1 MRSHGLC
8 PKLITLI
15 LSVLLRVSQRLRV
28 LVVKAAPNPPRR
40 HEDEKKHNPQ
50 PCAFDPVAR
59 SPPGSFNSTMP
70 AAVGFIPERARS
82 AAQKAVGRKQKAE
95 GGKRKL
101 PSAFCLLP
109 SAVSGFDL
117 VESFGPHLWFGLLAV
132 AFRVL
137 PPLLKHFR
145 DQPCPAGL
153 MAGSVAASV
162 IAVEIFMEEQELVPL
177 RVTLEFF
184 VGAKDRTAAFAVLQ
198 EDRDEPFR
206 QIQRHFPERLHPAGS
221 RGALHFEVIPKIVV
235 ELLQQFDHQEVDRH

>member
-1 MRSHGLC
+1 
-8 PKLITLI
+8 
-15 LSVLLRVSQRLRV
+15 
-28 LVVKAAPNPPRR
+28 
-40 HEDEKKHNPQ
+40 
-50 PCAFDPVAR
+50 
-59 SPPGSFNSTMP
+59 MP

-82 AAQKAVGRKQKAE
+82 AAQKAEGRKQKAE
-95 GGKRKL
+95 GGKRN
-101 PSAFCLLP
+101 ANCLLL

-117 VESFGPHLWFGLLAV
+117 VESFGPQLWFGLLAV

-137 PPLLKHFR
+137 PPLLKHLR

-153 MAGSVAASV
+153 MAGSDAGSV

-206 QIQRHFPERLHPAGS
+206 QIQRHFPERLHPA
-221 RGALHFEVIPKIVV
+221 
-235 ELLQQFDHQEVDRH
+235 